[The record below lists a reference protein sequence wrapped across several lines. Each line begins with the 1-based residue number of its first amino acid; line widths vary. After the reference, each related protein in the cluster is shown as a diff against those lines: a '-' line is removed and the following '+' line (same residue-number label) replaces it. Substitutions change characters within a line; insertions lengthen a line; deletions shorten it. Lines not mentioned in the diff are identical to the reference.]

1 LFHVK
6 HLRPT
11 MGDSMFITKKI
22 FRFLSSSPGLS
33 LIIISLLVLCS
44 VSFILFIT
52 GINPRTA
59 YTLLFQGSMGS
70 YAHLGHVLKSFI
82 PLTLCSIGLVYTYRI
97 ALWNI
102 GIEGQIIAGALC
114 GTAVFR
120 FFPDSSV
127 PLIIFFASLLAS
139 LTGGALWALA
149 SGFLKTKCGV
159 NEIFAGLG
167 LNFVGQGLALWLIFG
182 PWKRPG
188 IASMSGTDTI
198 GDSYSLVEKGLISVS
213 PFALFMVIA
222 AFISTYFL
230 IRISLVGLKLHASG
244 SNPFA
249 TRLIGLRPTLSIFF
263 ALAMCGSMAGL
274 AGFFQV
280 TGVYHRLIPSIS
292 SNYGYLA
299 ILVVLLSGFDVRIVP
314 FIAFIFSCLNVGSI
328 QLPMMLQ
335 IDSSLSGVIQG
346 FIVVFYLLFLSIKQR
361 NQRSLDVIE
370 KEI

>member
-1 LFHVK
+1 
-6 HLRPT
+6 
-11 MGDSMFITKKI
+11 MIIAKKL
-22 FRFLSSSPGLS
+22 FRFLSGFPGSS
-33 LIIISLLVLCS
+33 LILIFSLVLCS
-44 VSFILFIT
+44 VSLILIIT
-52 GINPRTA
+52 GVNPLTA
-59 YTLLFQGSMGS
+59 YTLLFQGSIGS
-70 YAHLGHVLKSFI
+70 PTHIGHVLKTFI

-97 ALWNI
+97 ELWNI

-120 FFPDSSV
+120 CFPDSSY
-127 PLIIFFASLLAS
+127 PSIIFFVSLFAS
-139 LTGGALWALA
+139 LTGGSLWALA

-188 IASMSGTDTI
+188 IASMSGTDPI
-198 GDSYSLVEKGLISVS
+198 GDSYFLLEKGLISVS
-213 PFALFMVIA
+213 PFALFMVLLS
-222 AFISTYFL
+222 FICTYFL

-249 TRLIGLRPTLSIFF
+249 TRLLGLRPTLSIFF
-263 ALAMCGSMAGL
+263 ALAMCGGLAGL

-314 FIAFIFSCLNVGSI
+314 FIAFFFSCLNVGSI

-346 FIVVFYLLFLSIKQR
+346 LVVVFYLLFLSLKQK
-361 NQRSLDVIE
+361 NHRSLAEIE
-370 KEI
+370 KEV